1 VYGQTAAETLL
12 SGRWQTP
19 YAFAATQGIDG
30 PVGQPASA
38 LTADNYELLV
48 YAKAALFFNA
58 LRQRLGDKLY
68 MEVMRTY
75 VETYRW
81 QIVTPQH
88 FFGLARTVSGVN
100 LNPLAEEWLR

>member
-1 VYGQTAAETLL
+1 MKESL
-12 SGRWQTP
+12 GRHNLVKGCVLFVVSVL
-19 YAFAATQGIDG
+19 AFT
-30 PVGQPASA
+30 VFVQPANA

-58 LRQRLGDKLY
+58 LRQRLGDKMY

-81 QIVTPQH
+81 KIVTPQH
-88 FFGLARTVSGVN
+88 FFGLAQMVSGVN
-100 LNPLAEEWLR
+100 LNPLAEEWLH